1 MAKRKRVRAKKRV
14 RKAPVRARK
23 PRVRRV
29 RKNPAGELATIL
41 VANGGPM
48 AKRRRRRRIR
58 RRVGVSAATSA
69 PRRRRRRVRRMVGKA
84 VGAAKLVR
92 LVRRRARRNPA
103 DSGIGGMVSDTAATT
118 AGVLA
123 ARFAQN
129 FSAMKL
135 EKGAATPA
143 DAKAK
148 AGKPLY
154 IAIGAAVPVA
164 IGLALKKLTK
174 QDRIGNGF
182 IVGGLTFA
190 VHELAR
196 QFVFSKAPESSPFYA
211 LGEDGEL
218 GQVAQGED
226 GTEWALVPGRG
237 WHRIDDLAPRALPAR
252 AQRRVGRTLD
262 GLEVRDS
269 LGGVELRDSLGELEP
284 GVSGVELRDALG
296 EEGPYVGADWDT
308 LGGVELRDS
317 LGAADDYTMGA
328 PYGYGDEG

>member
-1 MAKRKRVRAKKRV
+1 M
-14 RKAPVRARK
+14 
-23 PRVRRV
+23 RR
-29 RKNPAGELATIL
+29 
-41 VANGGPM
+41 
-48 AKRRRRRRIR
+48 KRRRRG
-58 RRVGVSAATSA
+58 RVGVSAASS
-69 PRRRRRRVRRMVGKA
+69 PRRRRRRRA
-84 VGAAKLVR
+84 GAAGAGKVTR

-103 DSGIGGMVSDTAATT
+103 GGGIGAMVSDTVATT

-129 FSAMKL
+129 FSAMKM

-154 IAIGAAVPVA
+154 IAIGTALPVA
-164 IGLALKKLTK
+164 VGLLLKKFGK
-174 QDRIGNGF
+174 QDRIGNGL
-182 IVGGLTFA
+182 IVGGLTFG

-196 QFVFSKAPESSPFYA
+196 RHVFAKAPETSPLYA
-211 LGEDGEL
+211 LGEDLDGEL

-226 GTEWALVPGRG
+226 GTEWAHVPGRG
-237 WHRIDDLAPRALPAR
+237 WHRIDETAPLALPAPAR
-252 AQRRVGRTLD
+252 VQRRVHGALS
-262 GLEVRDS
+262 GVELRDA

-296 EEGPYVGADWDT
+296 DEGTYVGADWDSIS
-308 LGGVELRDS
+308 GVELRDS
-317 LGAADDYTMGA
+317 LGAADDYYQGVGA